1 LLCWHIVE
9 LPVAVAAAARYSCRV
24 DAYEGVVLSAWWPP
38 IEGKMK
44 LGKLDK
50 LGVGCSEAAAAAAAA
65 E

>member
-1 LLCWHIVE
+1 M
-9 LPVAVAAAARYSCRV
+9 AAAARYSCRV
-24 DAYEGVVLSAWWPP
+24 DAYDGVVLSAWWPP